1 MQWDNVW
8 RLPIEHKLRF
18 DLNGATQILLLRGII
33 YFGSSHFTARI
44 IGSDRRVRFHD
55 GIGTDRGCTM
65 KCTDEHYL
73 DSHPADFLQSCG
85 GRIPVTLVY
94 AEA

>member
-8 RLPIEHKLRF
+8 RLPIEDKLRF
-18 DLNGATQILLLRGII
+18 DMNGATRILLLRGII

-44 IGSDRRVRFHD
+44 IGSDRRVWFHD
-55 GIGTDRGCTM
+55 GIGTSRGCT
-65 KCTDEHYL
+65 DEQYL
-73 DSHPADFLQSCG
+73 DSHPADFVQSCR